1 MIIKRTIK
9 FSIRNYR
16 NAGYRIRMRVS
27 YDGNRLDFQT
37 GLVIQ
42 KENWDDRQQ
51 RIMSLNSNTTVTN
64 EFNEHLS
71 QMSACMVTVFREF
84 ELRQVIPSPKELRN
98 AFHAKT
104 YPQLLTTEES
114 FKKDSTIN
122 VHQVDINKPK
132 KKKNDFW
139 KCFDE
144 FVKVNGKL
152 NDWTPETYE
161 KFAALRNHLQ
171 DFNKKLNFED
181 FNEDGIADFI
191 NYMGKKGYEE

>member
-71 QMSACMVTVFREF
+71 QMRACMNTSN
-84 ELRQVIPSPKELRN
+84 EL
-98 AFHAKT
+98 
-104 YPQLLTTEES
+104 
-114 FKKDSTIN
+114 
-122 VHQVDINKPK
+122 
-132 KKKNDFW
+132 
-139 KCFDE
+139 FDE
-144 FVKVNGKL
+144 DSWLSGYKSLAKFLKCSVPTVCRIVKSGKI
-152 NDWTPETYE
+152 DSAMRKVGGTYW
-161 KFAALRNHLQ
+161 
-171 DFNKKLNFED
+171 FNKNMVRNLMKV
-181 FNEDGIADFI
+181 
-191 NYMGKKGYEE
+191 